1 MKDIKELLERYYNA
15 ETSLEEEEM
24 IRAFFATNEAKEDL
38 ATKALFEDS
47 KLYHQYAPAP
57 ASAPKRFNMLRY
69 FAASASVA
77 AAIAFI
83 CFLLFHPGKQAD
95 IKREGIAAQILV
107 DQAVSGN
114 ITDEDIALE
123 QARKALAYMS
133 AQLNKGT
140 SGISHLH
147 QLENSISK
155 IQNEQL

>member
-24 IRAFFATNEAKEDL
+24 IRAFFAAKEAKEDPV
-38 ATKALFEDS
+38 AKALFEDS
-47 KLYHQYAPAP
+47 KLYQQYIP
-57 ASAPKRFNMLRY
+57 ASAPKRINILRY
-69 FAASASVA
+69 FAASVSVA
-77 AAIAFI
+77 ATIAFI
-83 CFLLFHPGKQAD
+83 CFLLYHPGKDAN

-114 ITDEDIALE
+114 ITDEEIALE

-147 QLENSISK
+147 QLENNISK

>member
-1 MKDIKELLERYYNA
+1 MTDIKELLERYYNA

-24 IRAFFATNEAKEDL
+24 IEAYFAANESKEE
-38 ATKALFEDS
+38 AVETALFEDR
-47 KLYHQYAPAP
+47 KLYQQYIPP
-57 ASAPKRFNMLRY
+57 SAPKRINLLRY

-77 AAIAFI
+77 ATIAFI
-83 CFLLFHPGKQAD
+83 CFLLFHPGKEAD
-95 IKREGIAAQILV
+95 SKREGIAAQILV
-107 DQAVSGN
+107 DQAISGN
-114 ITDEDIALE
+114 ITDEQIALE

-147 QLENSISK
+147 QLENNISK

>member
-1 MKDIKELLERYYNA
+1 MTDIKELLERYYNA

-24 IRAFFATNEAKEDL
+24 IQAFFAANDAKEDP
-38 ATKALFEDS
+38 ASGALFEDR
-47 KLYHQYAPAP
+47 KLHQQYIPP
-57 ASAPKRFNMLRY
+57 SAPRRISLLRY
-69 FAASASVA
+69 FTVSASVA
-77 AAIAFI
+77 ASIAFI
-83 CFLLFHPGKQAD
+83 CFLLFHPGKQSM

-114 ITDEDIALE
+114 ITDEQIALE

-133 AQLNKGT
+133 AQLNKGS

-147 QLENSISK
+147 QLENSVSK